1 MDMEKMA
8 SMLDSYRK
16 LLEKERDVVIRE
28 QFGQFMDQIGISD
41 STVIDNYYE
50 SFQFMLSEID
60 HDEVSLHEKLKG
72 CIESDF
78 FYQVLTAKTSNRE
91 RELRKI
97 TSLLSDFIQKSADN
111 STSDEQF
118 LQSILAETLRTAADA
133 LETNRDSEQSVNEAW
148 VDALKLGYDIF
159 IGRKL

>member
-1 MDMEKMA
+1 MA

-16 LLEKERDVVIRE
+16 LLEKERDVVLKE
-28 QFGQFMDQIGISD
+28 QFTHFMTQIGITD
-41 STVIDNYYE
+41 SEETNSYFD
-50 SFQFMLSEID
+50 SFQSMLSEID
-60 HDEVSLHEKLKG
+60 HSESSLHEKLKG

-97 TSLLSDFIQKSADN
+97 TTLLSQFIQKSADN

-118 LQSILAETLRTAADA
+118 LQNILADTLRTAADA
-133 LETNRDSEQSVNEAW
+133 LETDRNSEQSVNEAW
-148 VDALKLGYDIF
+148 IDALRLGYDIF